1 MENTT
6 LQRQQAGAL
15 NGAQITMINQRTPQE
30 LIKVRKGKN
39 GKMFAYVPNAWV
51 TRLLNE
57 AFCHAWSFET
67 VPILEMCN
75 QNELVVKG
83 RLTINTPAGAI
94 IKEQYGSCQIEFSKD
109 GKPGMTSGD
118 ALKGAGSDALR
129 KCASLLGIAL
139 DLYGEEFPDATNTE
153 AEQAERRDPATQPN
167 ADAQHIRVDQA
178 RNSLDQAIK
187 ELKQT
192 RETIDGKTSAYIY
205 FTRKLFEAGT
215 DAEKIGKLGEE
226 FYYFRKNGELK
237 RAA

>member
-1 MENTT
+1 MENTN

-15 NGAQITMINQRTPQE
+15 NSAQITIITQRTPQE
-30 LIKVRKGKN
+30 LIKMRKGKS
-39 GKMFAYVPNAWV
+39 GKLFSYVPHNYV
-51 TRLLNE
+51 TRLLND
-57 AFCHAWSFET
+57 AFCHAWSFEAF
-67 VPILEMCN
+67 PILEFCTA
-75 QNELVVKG
+75 EEVTVRG
-83 RLTINTPAGAI
+83 RLTVHTPQGAI
-94 IKEQYGSCQIEFSKD
+94 VKEQFGAQEIPFDKQ
-109 GKPGMTSGD
+109 GKPGMTRGD

-139 DLYGEEFPDATNTE
+139 DLYGEEFPDAI
-153 AEQAERRDPATQPN
+153 N
-167 ADAQHIRVDQA
+167 ADQTEPRDQTTPPNLGEHVRVDQA

-205 FTRKLFEAGT
+205 FTRRLFEAGT
-215 DAEKIGKLGEE
+215 DAEKLGKLGEE